1 MSEITAAQEE
11 SIVVATMQAVR
22 DRLRPATD
30 ESIVYKQIS
39 TVSSLRD
46 VLSKATPDEDSTQ
59 AANPNNTIQTI
70 CEQSRVWHKGTTL
83 SNHVSTASDTARST
97 TVGKTVKEAAV
108 NSFIYR
114 WLTAEPDPDV
124 IVIDLRKT
132 WSIGPL
138 IAGINRTIAE
148 LTPGVSTSTITALG
162 ERLVSVVQRRP
173 IKIVSLFV
181 LLAVFVGLLAGALTG
196 GLSTPAVVFLLGAA
210 VSAVIGLRST
220 TTLEELTETRTASL
234 LVAVFEPPE
243 PPETADQPKS
253 ADSLESVET
262 PKPTDSPVTDQESSA
277 DTDPDTTAQPEFD
290 EKTASDGL

>member
-22 DRLRPATD
+22 NRLQLATD

-39 TVSSLRD
+39 KISSLRD
-46 VLSKATPDEDSTQ
+46 ALSKATPEDDTQ
-59 AANPNNTIQTI
+59 ADKPGNTIQTI
-70 CEQSRVWHKGTTL
+70 CEQSRVWHKVTTL
-83 SNHVSTASDTARST
+83 RGGVSTASNTARST
-97 TVGKTVKEAAV
+97 TVGKEIKKAAA

-138 IAGINRTIAE
+138 IAGINRTVTE
-148 LTPGVSTSTITALG
+148 LTPGVSNSTITALG
-162 ERLVSVVQRRP
+162 ERIGSVGQRRP

-181 LLAVFVGLLAGALTG
+181 LSAVFVGLLGGALTG
-196 GLSTPAVVFLLGAA
+196 GLSAAAVVFLLGVA
-210 VSAVIGLRST
+210 VSAVLGLRST
-220 TTLEELTETRTASL
+220 TTLEELTETRTAKL

-243 PPETADQPKS
+243 PPETPGS
-253 ADSLESVET
+253 PE
-262 PKPTDSPVTDQESSA
+262 PPDSPVTDQESST
-277 DTDPDTTAQPEFD
+277 DTDPDATTQPEFD
-290 EKTASDGL
+290 EETPSDGLYSDN

>member
-1 MSEITAAQEE
+1 MSEITAAQEG
-11 SIVVATMQAVR
+11 SIVVATMRAVR
-22 DRLRPATD
+22 DHLQPATD
-30 ESIVYKQIS
+30 ESIIYEQIS
-39 TVSSLRD
+39 KVSEVHD
-46 VLSKATPDEDSTQ
+46 ALSKATPENSTQ
-59 AANPNNTIQTI
+59 AGNPYNTIQTI

-83 SNHVSTASDTARST
+83 SNRVSTASDTARSA

-124 IVIDLRKT
+124 IVIDLRTT

-138 IAGINRTIAE
+138 IAGINRTVAE

-220 TTLEELTETRTASL
+220 TTLEELTETRTAKL

-243 PPETADQPKS
+243 PPETP
-253 ADSLESVET
+253 ESVE
-262 PKPTDSPVTDQESSA
+262 PPEQPDSPVSDQESST
-277 DTDPDTTAQPEFD
+277 DTDSDATAQPAFNE
-290 EKTASDGL
+290 ETASDGLWSDK